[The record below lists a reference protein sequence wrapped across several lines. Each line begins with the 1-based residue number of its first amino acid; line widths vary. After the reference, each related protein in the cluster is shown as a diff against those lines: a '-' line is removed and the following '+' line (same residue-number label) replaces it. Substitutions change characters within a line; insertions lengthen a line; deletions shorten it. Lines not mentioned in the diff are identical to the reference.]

1 MKKKRLAL
9 LLVLPAAVFAV
20 FYGGGY
26 IAQFIRNYSVWKA
39 AGGMPGD
46 GSSPAFPGGGLR
58 ECFQAVFQIPYGLYG
73 MGICLALLGLLTV
86 VVMRM
91 GFGGGGKLD
100 RERNL
105 VYSEKGT
112 YGTAGFLSEEKMK
125 LHGRR

>member
-86 VVMRM
+86 VVMR
-91 GFGGGGKLD
+91 
-100 RERNL
+100 
-105 VYSEKGT
+105 
-112 YGTAGFLSEEKMK
+112 KMCI
-125 LHGRR
+125 RDS